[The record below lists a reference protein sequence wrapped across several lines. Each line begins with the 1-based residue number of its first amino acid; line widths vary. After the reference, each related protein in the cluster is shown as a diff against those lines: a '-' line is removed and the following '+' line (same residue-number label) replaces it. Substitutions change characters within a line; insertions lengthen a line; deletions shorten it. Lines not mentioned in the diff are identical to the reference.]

1 MFIPARYMT
10 PFYCIGLVL
19 HHGPHHYS
27 YSYSYFYYFFLLMI
41 HFAVFDVCSHLV
53 SGAILLVLI

>member
-1 MFIPARYMT
+1 MT
-10 PFYCIGLVL
+10 PFYCTGPVL

-53 SGAILLVLI
+53 GGAILLVLI

>member
-1 MFIPARYMT
+1 MT
-10 PFYCIGLVL
+10 PFYCTGPVL
-19 HHGPHHYS
+19 HHGPHH
-27 YSYSYFYYFFLLMI
+27 YSYFYYFFLLMI